1 MPEIKRNFNKSKM
14 NKDLDERLVPAG
26 EYRDANNIEINTSDG
41 DDVGTVQNVLGNT
54 ALTNIFH
61 SKAVCVGG
69 IANNK
74 TDKIYWMV
82 DAGIDQNIKKD
93 YIVEWDIVSK
103 TFKYVVVDIY
113 EVNTTASAAAT
124 ASTEVFVP
132 KVSSISTYN
141 NTGIRKDMTFIGGTA
156 DEGDDILVVKIEF
169 DSSSDSWKVTL
180 SESVT
185 IDSSDTIKLKAQRV
199 LNFFGGDS
207 NNPIRYITGI
217 NIIDDLL
224 FWTDNVT
231 EPKKINI
238 TRCIQGTGGFV
249 ELNTPDPSIVFTGDT
264 DHIHTRL
271 VSQTDGYNNEVITNF
286 AGTRAEFLQERHLTV
301 LRKGPLVMPYLE
313 MSDTESSRGSI
324 TTTVN
329 IAFSDPITLEI
340 FESGPIIR
348 DITFATAVDYRVGDV
363 IILTND
369 VNAPA
374 NAFTDHEVRIRIESK
389 PTTASPNTGPYGYSI
404 LGINANDVSDQ
415 PEDFLAR
422 LEQKKPM
429 FEMDF
434 VRFGYRYKY
443 ADGEYSVFS
452 PFTEPAFIPGPF
464 EYASDQGYN
473 LGMTNRLRELKITDF
488 VPETSQRG
496 ADIIEIDILF
506 KKENSNA
513 IYTVTTIKQTDTH
526 WPTTIKGR
534 GEYIL
539 ETELIHAL
547 VESNQIL
554 RPWDNVPL
562 KAKAQEITGNKLVY
576 GNYVQG
582 YDMVSF
588 DDKTGINTEL
598 VPKIE
603 TSLQSEDTATTD
615 FPKKSTKTLR
625 KYQIGVVYRDEY
637 GRETPVFPGDP
648 DDSVVK
654 IEKEQSTKSNRIKAR
669 LTTPPPSWAKSWKF
683 FVKETANEYYNL
695 AMDRWYNAEDGNVW
709 LSFPSAERNKIQE
722 DTFLILKKQH
732 NNDKAVTEKAR
743 YKVIAIE
750 NEAPDYIKKEVST
763 LGSMDNTNNNTISA
777 TSTDFP
783 FVDTNFF
790 RIDSPS
796 EFYKAFFPDNLG
808 TQDPLDENFK
818 TNLRNGYVY
827 IRFVG
832 PNKRSKYYRLT
843 NITTNTTTSGGL
855 TTFTLTSLKLRI
867 DKKFG
872 DDVRFLAPTQATG
885 SIISGISLEMVVK
898 KPKNKPEFDGRFF
911 VKVYKDLVLEEN
923 ILRNTNNPEDEEWM
937 VTNVMQTYYIKYH
950 DIDDN
955 SNSLA
960 LMSANADDSNLLNV
974 DYRILPKDKTQFSP
988 TGSASNNANS
998 VQQNFGGIGGSNFI
1012 KKNTRSWWTAWGTGF
1027 FIDSAITANEDY
1039 MLSGGS
1045 SLKASFE
1052 GNPLSGQRYKDIA
1065 DGSHGIFDP
1074 STVGTAYG
1082 IDNPFNI
1089 SGPGKCI
1096 SISWSGIYDNE
1107 KEIGDENAENAN
1119 DSFDVGGSKH
1129 PGVNETI
1136 TNLTKIGQRFRF
1148 ADDPDQQV
1156 YTIKYVSRL
1165 ENRYNYDAKD
1175 GPIGGNMFPKAH
1187 NKRLTFKIFVEN
1199 QNGNGIGVDGQQ
1211 YSPIVSDPNGVYTAA
1226 SSSNAINIEFIQP
1239 WSEDDQV
1246 PSTTNPAI
1254 WETEPKERT
1263 ELDIYYEASQAY
1275 PISLDFTSNEQFAK
1289 YGSVV
1294 GNETNPI
1301 TNSPTVSDWSDLQ
1314 ITLSDPIDVNATSSS
1329 GIITGDIL
1337 TFTTPDGAVTR
1348 LEVDATATGIT
1359 VGTTLNTNTITVKN
1373 TPHEQVVTLPYYN
1386 CYSFG
1391 NGVESNRIRDDF
1403 NESFITNGVKV
1414 SAVLAE
1420 RYKEERRMA
1429 GMIHSQ
1435 IFNSTS
1441 GVNRLNEFI
1450 QALPITKDLNSRHG
1464 SIQVMRSRGT
1474 DILVITEDRCFNV
1487 LSNKDALFA
1496 ADGNASVVSKM
1507 TTLGTATPF
1516 QGDFGTTNPESLVL
1530 DRFRAYFVDRTRGAV
1545 CRLSQNGI
1553 TPISSMGM
1561 HDWFVDNLKVG
1572 PVDKSGDGVNDQDRT
1587 IPIVVGSYDSKKGL
1601 YNVTIT
1607 HKFTPIKNV
1616 AFQSF
1621 SNDNYTISYSENAK
1635 GWVSFKSYIPEFG
1648 LSINKDYYTFKQGEL
1663 YLHHDNQTRNN
1674 FYGTQYTSDFTVI
1687 LNDQPSS
1694 IKSFNT
1700 INYEGTQA
1708 KVAQNTTAD
1717 GDGEYYNLTAKTG
1730 WYLDTFTTNEQS
1742 ATYTAK
1748 GREFKEKEGKWY
1760 NYLRGAETTLAE
1772 LDQQEFSVQGIGEQS
1787 AISGS
1792 GETNTFKITLEN
1804 SDTGSDGSTWDSTPD

>member
-1 MPEIKRNFNKSKM
+1 
-14 NKDLDERLVPAG
+14 
-26 EYRDANNIEINTSDG
+26 
-41 DDVGTVQNVLGNT
+41 
-54 ALTNIFH
+54 
-61 SKAVCVGG
+61 
-69 IANNK
+69 
-74 TDKIYWMV
+74 MV

-93 YIVEWDIVSK
+93 YIIEWDIVSK

-113 EVNTTASAAAT
+113 EVNTTASAVAT

-156 DEGDDILVVKIEF
+156 DEGDDVLVVKVEF

-185 IDSSDTIKLKAQRV
+185 IGSSDAIKLKAQRV

-207 NNPIRYITGI
+207 DNPIRYITGI

-238 TRCIQGTGGFV
+238 TRCIQGTGGLI
-249 ELNTPDPSIVFTGDT
+249 ELNTPDPSAVFLGDT

-313 MSDTESSRGSI
+313 MSDTESSRGNI
-324 TTTVN
+324 ATTVN
-329 IAFSDPITLEI
+329 IAFSDSITLEI
-340 FESGPIIR
+340 FESGPTIR
-348 DITFATAVDYRVGDV
+348 DITFSTAVDYRVGDV

-369 VNAPA
+369 INAPA
-374 NAFTDHEVRIRIESK
+374 NAFTDHEVRIRIESI
-389 PTTASPNTGPYGYSI
+389 PVTASPNTGPYGYSI
-404 LGINANDVSDQ
+404 LGISTTDVSDQ

-488 VPETSQRG
+488 VPESSQRG
-496 ADIIEIDILF
+496 ADIVEIDILF

-615 FPKKSTKTLR
+615 SPKKSTKTLR
-625 KYQIGVVYRDEY
+625 KYQVGVVYRDEY

-683 FVKETANEYYNL
+683 FVKETADEYYNM

-732 NNDKAVTEKAR
+732 NNDKAVNEKAR

-750 NEAPDYIKKEVST
+750 NEAPDYIKTEVST
-763 LGSMDNTNNNTISA
+763 LGSMDNTNNTTISA
-777 TSTDFP
+777 TSTAFP

-790 RIDSPS
+790 HVDDKA
-796 EFYKAFFPDNLG
+796 EFYKEFFPDSQG
-808 TQDPLDENFK
+808 TQDPIDEDFK
-818 TNLRNGYVY
+818 TNMRSGYVY
-827 IRFVG
+827 LRFVG

-843 NITTNTTTSGGL
+843 NITTQDTTVSGGNG
-855 TTFTLTSLKLRI
+855 LKLRI
-867 DKKFG
+867 DKKFE

-923 ILRNTNNPEDEEWM
+923 ILRNTNNPEDEQWM
-937 VTNVMQTYYIKYH
+937 VTNVMQSYYINY
-950 DIDDN
+950 DNIDEDQN
-955 SNSLA
+955 SSGSFP
-960 LMSANADDSNLLNV
+960 LMTANGDSNGNAT
-974 DYRILPKDKTQFSP
+974 YRITPKSKT
-988 TGSASNNANS
+988 NS
-998 VQQNFGGIGGSNFI
+998 DVQGTQAGGSSNHT
-1012 KKNTRSWWTAWGTGF
+1012 KKNTRRWWTAWGTGF

-1045 SLKASFE
+1045 DLKALGE
-1052 GNPLSGQRYKDIA
+1052 NNPNQIPSNQQYKDIA

-1074 STVGTAYG
+1074 STVGTSYG

-1107 KEIGDENAENAN
+1107 KQIGDQDAKNEFDN
-1119 DSFDVGGSKH
+1119 FDVGGSKH

-1148 ADDPDQQV
+1148 ADDPDGQV

-1165 ENRYNYDAKD
+1165 ENRYNYDARK
-1175 GPIGGNMFPKAH
+1175 GGSGEMFKKAH

-1199 QNGNGIGVDGQQ
+1199 ENGNGIGVDGQQ
-1211 YSPIVSDPNGVYTAA
+1211 YSPIVSDPNSAYTAA
-1226 SSSNAINIEFIQP
+1226 SSTNAINVEFIQP

-1301 TNSPTVSDWSDLQ
+1301 TNSPTVTDWSDLQ
-1314 ITLSDPIDVNATSSS
+1314 ITLSGSIDVNATSSS
-1329 GIITGDIL
+1329 GIVTGDIL

-1420 RYKEERRMA
+1420 RYKEERRKA

-1441 GVNRLNEFI
+1441 GINRLNEFI

-1487 LSNKDALFA
+1487 LSNKDA
-1496 ADGNASVVSKM
+1496 
-1507 TTLGTATPF
+1507 
-1516 QGDFGTTNPESLVL
+1516 
-1530 DRFRAYFVDRTRGAV
+1530 
-1545 CRLSQNGI
+1545 
-1553 TPISSMGM
+1553 
-1561 HDWFVDNLKVG
+1561 
-1572 PVDKSGDGVNDQDRT
+1572 
-1587 IPIVVGSYDSKKGL
+1587 
-1601 YNVTIT
+1601 
-1607 HKFTPIKNV
+1607 
-1616 AFQSF
+1616 
-1621 SNDNYTISYSENAK
+1621 
-1635 GWVSFKSYIPEFG
+1635 
-1648 LSINKDYYTFKQGEL
+1648 
-1663 YLHHDNQTRNN
+1663 
-1674 FYGTQYTSDFTVI
+1674 
-1687 LNDQPSS
+1687 
-1694 IKSFNT
+1694 
-1700 INYEGTQA
+1700 
-1708 KVAQNTTAD
+1708 
-1717 GDGEYYNLTAKTG
+1717 
-1730 WYLDTFTTNEQS
+1730 
-1742 ATYTAK
+1742 
-1748 GREFKEKEGKWY
+1748 
-1760 NYLRGAETTLAE
+1760 
-1772 LDQQEFSVQGIGEQS
+1772 
-1787 AISGS
+1787 
-1792 GETNTFKITLEN
+1792 
-1804 SDTGSDGSTWDSTPD
+1804 

>member
-1 MPEIKRNFNKSKM
+1 MPEIKRNFSESKM
-14 NKDLDERLVPAG
+14 NKDLDERLVPPG
-26 EYRDANNIEINTSDG
+26 EYRDANNIEINTSDS

-54 ALTNIFH
+54 ALTSIFH
-61 SKAVCVGG
+61 NNAVCVGG

-82 DAGIDQNIKKD
+82 DASIGQNIKKD
-93 YIVEWDIVSK
+93 YIVEWDVVSK

-113 EVNTTASAAAT
+113 EVNTTASATAT

-156 DEGDDILVVKIEF
+156 DESDDVLVTKIEF

-180 SESVT
+180 SKTVT
-185 IDSSDTIKLKAQRV
+185 ISNSSTIKLKAKRV

-207 NNPIRYITGI
+207 DNPVRYITGI
-217 NIIDDLL
+217 NVIDDLL

-238 TRCIQGTGGFV
+238 TRCIQGTGGLV
-249 ELNTPDPSIVFTGDT
+249 ELNATDPSAVFFGDT

-286 AGTRAEFLQERHLTV
+286 AGTRVEYLQEQHLTV

-313 MSDTESSRGSI
+313 MSDTESSRGNI

-329 IAFSDPITLEI
+329 IAFSDSVTLEI
-340 FESGPIIR
+340 FEPSPTIR
-348 DITFATAVDYRVGDV
+348 NITFASDVDYRVGDV
-363 IILTND
+363 VILTND
-369 VNAPA
+369 TNAPA
-374 NAFTDHEVRIRIESK
+374 SAFTDHEVRIRIESI
-389 PTTASPNTGPYGYSI
+389 PVTAAPNTGPYGYSI
-404 LGINANDVSDQ
+404 LAINTNDVSDQ
-415 PEDFLAR
+415 PEDYLVR

-452 PFTEPAFIPGPF
+452 PFTEPAFLPGPF

-488 VPETSQRG
+488 VPEASQRG
-496 ADIIEIDILF
+496 ADIVEIDILF

-513 IYTVTTIKQTDTH
+513 IYTVTTIKQTDIH

-534 GEYIL
+534 GEYVL

-562 KAKAQEITGNKLVY
+562 RAKAQEITGNKLVY

-582 YDMVSF
+582 YDMVSY
-588 DDKTGINTEL
+588 DDKTGVNTEL

-603 TSLQSEDTATTD
+603 TSLQSEDTAATD
-615 FPKKSTKTLR
+615 SPKKSTKTLR
-625 KYQIGVVYRDEY
+625 KYQVGVVYRDEY

-750 NEAPDYIKKEVST
+750 NEAPDYIKTEVST
-763 LGSMDNTNNNTISA
+763 LGSMENTNNNTISA
-777 TSTDFP
+777 TSTAFP

-790 RIDSPS
+790 HIDTGA
-796 EFYKAFFPDNLG
+796 EFYKAFFPDSQS
-808 TQDPLDENFK
+808 TQDPIDEDFK
-818 TNLRNGYVY
+818 ANVRSGYVY

-832 PNKRSKYYRLT
+832 PSKRSKYYRLT
-843 NITTNTTTSGGL
+843 NVTSQTTTVNVPTGTAQL
-855 TTFTLTSLKLRI
+855 ANLKLRI
-867 DKKFG
+867 DKSFG
-872 DDVRFLAPTQATG
+872 EDVRFLAPTQAVG
-885 SIISGISLEMVVK
+885 SIISGINLEMVVK

-923 ILRNTNNPEDEEWM
+923 ILRNTNNPEDEQWM
-937 VTNVMQTYYIKYH
+937 VTDVMQSYYINY
-950 DIDDN
+950 DNIDEDQN
-955 SNSLA
+955 SAGSFP
-960 LMSANADDSNLLNV
+960 LMTANGDSNGNAT
-974 DYRILPKDKTQFSP
+974 YRITPKSKTNSQVQS
-988 TGSASNNANS
+988 TAASASLNHT
-998 VQQNFGGIGGSNFI
+998 
-1012 KKNTRSWWTAWGTGF
+1012 KKNTRRWWTAWGSGW

-1045 SLKASFE
+1045 DLKATAE
-1052 GNPLSGQRYKDIA
+1052 DDPTPAAQRYKDIA

-1096 SISWSGIYDNE
+1096 SISWSGIYEQAGDIGKEDANNNDIFDIGGAVHPELNE
-1107 KEIGDENAENAN
+1107 N
-1119 DSFDVGGSKH
+1119 V
-1129 PGVNETI
+1129 
-1136 TNLTKIGQRFRF
+1136 TNLTKKGQRFRF

-1156 YTIKYVSRL
+1156 YTIKHVSRL
-1165 ENRYNYDAKD
+1165 ENRYNYDAKQ
-1175 GPIGGNMFPKAH
+1175 GSGAIKMFNRAH
-1187 NKRLTFKIFVEN
+1187 NKRITFKIFVEN
-1199 QNGNGIGVDGQQ
+1199 ENGNGIGVDGQQ
-1211 YSPIVSDPNGVYTAA
+1211 YSPIVSDPSGNSAYTAA
-1226 SSSNAINIEFIQP
+1226 SSTNAINIEFIQP

-1246 PSTTNPAI
+1246 PFTSNPAV

-1275 PISLDFTSNEQFAK
+1275 PINLDFTANEQFVK

-1301 TNSPTVSDWSDLQ
+1301 TNSPTVTDWSDLE
-1314 ITLSDPIDVNATSSS
+1314 ITLSDSIDVNATSSF
-1329 GIITGDIL
+1329 GVVTGDIL
-1337 TFTTPDGAVTR
+1337 TFTTPDGGVTR
-1348 LEVDATATGIT
+1348 LEVDGTATGIT
-1359 VGTTLNTNTITVKN
+1359 VGTTLNTNKVTIKN

-1420 RYKEERRMA
+1420 RYKEERRKA

-1474 DILVITEDRCFNV
+1474 DILVITEDRCFKV

-1507 TTLGTATPF
+1507 KTLGTATPF

-1530 DRFRAYFVDRTRGAV
+1530 DNYRAYFVDRTRGTV

-1587 IPIVVGSYDSKKGL
+1587 IPIIIGSYDSKKSL
-1601 YNVTIT
+1601 YNITIKQ
-1607 HKFTPIKNV
+1607 KFTPIKGV
-1616 AFQSF
+1616 AFQSYDD
-1621 SNDNYTISYSENAK
+1621 DNYTISYSENAK
-1635 GWVSFKSYIPEFG
+1635 GWVSFKSFVPEFG
-1648 LSINKDYYTFKQGEL
+1648 LSMNKDYYTFKQGEL

-1674 FYGTQYTSDFTVI
+1674 FYGTQYTSDFTAI

-1760 NYLRGAETTLAE
+1760 NYLRGSETTLAD

-1787 AISGS
+1787 AISGD
-1792 GETNTFKITLEN
+1792 GNTNTFKITLEN